1 MDKEKNIKFF
11 DRNINRKSAIV
22 DKTLVYFKDSNIPMP
37 SVIEVSN
44 SGMCNRKCSFCP
56 RSDPNY
62 NHVNKFIDDKLHK
75 KIYDELETYN
85 YSGSI
90 IYSGYVE
97 PLLDKKIYSHLKY
110 IKKKIPNANIEIIT
124 NGDVLND
131 DRILKLF
138 NSGLSVLLISV
149 YDGPKEAEDFHKTM
163 KRLNID
169 EKKYVIRNRYYT
181 EEHDFGITLS
191 NRSGNLSNTEYKIK
205 PLKESLRENC
215 TYPSYTLFIDY
226 NGDTQMCSHD
236 WGKKMIMGNVKDNS
250 IKEIWTS
257 NKFNLAREK
266 LSKADRDFSP
276 CNVCDVKG
284 SLIGKKHAEG
294 WSKIINE

>member
-1 MDKEKNIKFF
+1 MQNKDIKFF
-11 DRNINRKSAIV
+11 DKNINRKSSIS
-22 DKTLVYFKDSNIPMP
+22 DKNLFYFKDSNIPMP

-56 RSDPNY
+56 RSDPDY
-62 NHVNKFIDDKLHK
+62 NHVNEFIHHKLHK

-97 PLLDKKIYSHLKY
+97 PLLDKRIYSHLKY
-110 IKKKIPNANIEIIT
+110 IRKKLPNANIEIIT
-124 NGDVLND
+124 NGDPLND
-131 DRILKLF
+131 NRILKLF
-138 NSGLSVLLISV
+138 DSGLSVLLISV

-181 EEHDFGITLS
+181 EEQDFGITLS
-191 NRSGNLSNTEYKIK
+191 NRSGSLSNAEYKIK
-205 PLKESLRENC
+205 PLEESLKKNC
-215 TYPSYTLFIDY
+215 TYPSYTFFIDY
-226 NGDTQMCSHD
+226 NGDSQMCSHD
-236 WGKKMIMGNVKDNS
+236 WGKKMIMGNVKNNT
-250 IKEIWTS
+250 IKEIWS
-257 NKFNLAREK
+257 SKKFNFVRKK
-266 LSKADRDFSP
+266 LGNADRNFSP
-276 CNVCDVKG
+276 CNVCDVHG
-284 SLIGKKHAEG
+284 SLIGKKHAEC